1 MLPKRVA
8 FLLWD
13 PNFSWSVPGCYLVLP
28 STAAKYILL
37 YTIRKLKQFCLL
49 FLVAPRGVTWVLPSV
64 TWSTVYSVY
73 INFFKSPHRIPIERK
88 ADDYHVKF
96 LPVTEPDSD
105 HFFFHIETVRN
116 VLDFFRSGFWV
127 LIEGSFKSN
136 ANGGLDGGSFFTPPS
151 KSVCSTQR
159 TAIKSTWKD
168 NR

>member
-1 MLPKRVA
+1 MKYSGIYNLFCTVSFFL
-8 FLLWD
+8 FLLEKFQLHHD
-13 PNFSWSVPGCYLVLP
+13 SFS
-28 STAAKYILL
+28 
-37 YTIRKLKQFCLL
+37 CLL
-49 FLVAPRGVTWVLPSV
+49 TKADVSGIYEKIFRNS
-64 TWSTVYSVY
+64 
-73 INFFKSPHRIPIERK
+73 HRIPIERK

-159 TAIKSTWKD
+159 TAIKST
-168 NR
+168 